1 MAEENSS
8 IEKLAEMIKDHQHI
22 VFFGGAGVSTESAI
36 PDFRGKNGLYYQK
49 VSEKWSPEEM
59 LSHHFYRSIR
69 ICFSLCTRKWRK
81 QSAMRSLMRR
91 TGHWQSLRRWENFP
105 VSSLRILT
113 GSIRKQGA

>member
-49 VSEKWSPEEM
+49 GKREMVSG
-59 LSHHFYRSIR
+59 RN
-69 ICFSLCTRKWRK
+69 
-81 QSAMRSLMRR
+81 A
-91 TGHWQSLRRWENFP
+91 FP
-105 VSSLRILT
+105 PFL
-113 GSIRKQGA
+113 QGASGFVFHYVQENGGNNQPCGA

>member
-59 LSHHFYRSIR
+59 LSHHFYREHPDLFFTMYKKMAETISH
-69 ICFSLCTRKWRK
+69 
-81 QSAMRSLMRR
+81 ANLMRR
-91 TGHWQSLRRWENFP
+91 TGHWQSLRRWENFRCRH
-105 VSSLRILT
+105 SEY
-113 GSIRKQGA
+113 

>member
-59 LSHHFYRSIR
+59 LSHHFYREHPDLFFTMYKKMAETISHAEPNAAHR
-69 ICFSLCTRKWRK
+69 ALAELEK
-81 QSAMRSLMRR
+81 M
-91 TGHWQSLRRWENFP
+91 ENFP